1 MSGPAL
7 TQSLQ
12 QRMSMTLAPQMQQS
26 LELLQV
32 PVLELR
38 NLVQQEMEINPTL
51 ELADPDQE
59 NVASLE
65 DIKKKDEENSGA
77 DDLED
82 FDVIAQLDDEWRD
95 YYTQTQTPVTRGDP
109 DKHQFLL
116 DSLSSI
122 ESLQQR
128 LLNQLALADLP
139 EAQARL
145 AELIIG
151 SIDDDGYLSTPLD
164 ELASSTGEDPAQL
177 EPLLSLIQEFDPIG
191 VGARDLG
198 ECLWLQLRRLGR
210 GDSVAAAMV
219 REHLPLLAG
228 HKYAE
233 IARKLDVSQEKVEQE
248 ARLIATLDPKPGR
261 RFAIDSPH
269 YVLPEV
275 SVIRNDESGYVVLM
289 NNEHIP
295 HLHVS
300 DHYRTIMHDKE
311 TDKET
316 RQYIRDKVRSSLF
329 LIRCISQRQQTI
341 FNIAREIVRVQKD
354 FLDNGITHLRPL
366 TMSEVAGVVGVHET
380 TVSRA
385 ISGKY
390 MQTPQGTFEM
400 KYFFTPGYKGA
411 DGQSVSNQTIK
422 DAIAKM
428 VAEENPDKPL
438 SDQVIAKQ
446 LEASGYTV
454 ARRTIA
460 KYREELKILP
470 SHLRKGFKV

>member
-1 MSGPAL
+1 MTGPGL
-7 TQSLQ
+7 QQSLQ
-12 QRMSMTLAPQMQQS
+12 QRMTMALTPQMQQS

-38 NLVQQEMEINPTL
+38 HLVQQEVELNPTL
-51 ELADPDQE
+51 ELADPDGE
-59 NVASLE
+59 TTESL
-65 DIKKKDEENSGA
+65 DELQGA
-77 DDLED
+77 EKELDD
-82 FDVIAQLDDEWRD
+82 FDVIEQLDEEWRD
-95 YYTQTQTPVTRGDP
+95 FYTQTRTPVSRSDP
-109 DKHQFLL
+109 DKHQLMLDLL
-116 DSLSSI
+116 STA

-128 LLNQLALADLP
+128 LLNQLSLTDLP
-139 EAQARL
+139 EQDARL

-151 SIDDDGYLSTPLD
+151 SIDDDGYLATPIE
-164 ELASSTGEDPAQL
+164 ELATSTGEDPARL
-177 EPLLSLIQEFDPIG
+177 AELLALVQEFDPIG
-191 VGARDLG
+191 VGARNLG
-198 ECLWLQLRRLGR
+198 ECLYLQLRRLGR
-210 GDSVAAAMV
+210 GNSLAATMV
-219 REHLPLLAG
+219 SEHLDLVAG

-233 IARKLDVSQEKVEQE
+233 IAKRLEAPVEEVERE

-261 RFAIDSPH
+261 RFAVDAPH
-269 YVLPEV
+269 YILPEV
-275 SVIRNDESGYVVLM
+275 SVIRGEDGDYIVLM

-300 DHYRTIMHDKE
+300 DHYRTLMHDKE

-341 FNIAREIVRVQKD
+341 FNIAKEIVRVQKE
-354 FLDNGITHLRPL
+354 FLDQGITHLRPL
-366 TMSEVAGVVGVHET
+366 TMAEVAGVVGVHET

-422 DAIAKM
+422 NAIAKM
-428 VAEENPDKPL
+428 VTEEDPDKPL
-438 SDQVIAKQ
+438 SDQVIAKK

>member
-1 MSGPAL
+1 MPGPGL
-7 TQSLQ
+7 QQSLQ
-12 QRMSMTLAPQMQQS
+12 QRMSLTLAPQMQQS

-38 NLVQQEMEINPTL
+38 NLVQQEMELNPTL
-51 ELADPDQE
+51 ELADNDEMTQ
-59 NVASLE
+59 SLE
-65 DIKKKDEENSGA
+65 ELKKDESASDEP
-77 DDLED
+77 DD
-82 FDVIAQLDDEWRD
+82 FDIIEKLDEEWRD
-95 YYTQTQTPVTRGDP
+95 YYTQTQTPVSRSDP
-109 DKHQFLL
+109 DKHQLILDLL
-116 DSLSSI
+116 STT

-128 LLNQLALADLP
+128 LLDQLALTDLP
-139 EAQARL
+139 ENDRRL

-151 SIDDDGYLSTPLD
+151 SIDDDGYLSTPVE
-164 ELASSTGEDPAQL
+164 ELAASTGEDAAKL
-177 EPLLSLIQEFDPIG
+177 GDLLLLVQEFDPIG
-191 VGARDLG
+191 VGARNLG
-198 ECLWLQLRRLGR
+198 ECLFLQLRRLGR
-210 GDSVAAAMV
+210 GHSLAADMV
-219 REHLPLLAG
+219 TNHLDLLAG

-233 IARKLDVSQEKVEQE
+233 IARQLDAPLEKVERE

-261 RFAIDSPH
+261 RFAIDAPH

-275 SVIRNDESGYVVLM
+275 TVIRDNKGEYLVLM

-300 DHYRTIMHDKE
+300 DHYRTLMHDKE
-311 TDKET
+311 TDKDT

-341 FNIAREIVRVQKD
+341 FNIAKEIVRVQRD
-354 FLDNGITHLRPL
+354 FLDQGITHLRPL
-366 TMSEVAGVVGVHET
+366 TMAEVAGVVGVHET

-428 VAEENPDKPL
+428 VADENPDKPL
-438 SDQVIAKQ
+438 SDQIIAKK
-446 LEASGYTV
+446 LEASGFKV

-470 SHLRKGFKV
+470 SHLRKGFKM

>member
-1 MSGPAL
+1 MPGPSLQPA
-7 TQSLQ
+7 LQ
-12 QRMSMTLAPQMQQS
+12 QRMGMTLAPQMQQS
-26 LELLQV
+26 LELLQL

-38 NLVQQEMEINPTL
+38 AMITQEIEMNPTL
-51 ELADPDQE
+51 EETPPEAE
-59 NVASLE
+59 EVASL
-65 DIKKKDEENSGA
+65 DEMRDEAAA
-77 DDLED
+77 DDELDD
-82 FDVIAQLDDEWRD
+82 FDIISQLDDEWRD
-95 YYTQTQTPVTRGDP
+95 YYTQTQTPVSRNDQ

-116 DSLSSI
+116 DILTHND
-122 ESLQQR
+122 SLQQH
-128 LLNQLALADLP
+128 LMSQLNLADLP
-139 EAQARL
+139 EAETRR

-151 SIDDDGYLSTPLD
+151 SIDDDGYLSTPLE
-164 ELASSTGEDPAQL
+164 ELASSTGEDAVAL
-177 EPLLSLIQEFDPIG
+177 EDLLGFIQEFDPIG
-191 VGARDLG
+191 VGARNLG
-198 ECLWLQLRRLGR
+198 ECLFLQLRRLGR
-210 GDSVAAAMV
+210 GESLAARMV
-219 REHLPLLAG
+219 KQHLDLLAG
-228 HKYAE
+228 HKYADL
-233 IARKLDVSQEKVEQE
+233 ARLLKAPQEDIERE
-248 ARLIATLDPKPGR
+248 ARLIATLDPKPGS
-261 RFAIDSPH
+261 RFAIDAPH

-275 SVIRNDESGYVVLM
+275 SVIRNDEGEYLVLM
-289 NNEHIP
+289 NNEHVP
-295 HLHVS
+295 RLHVS
-300 DHYRTIMHDKE
+300 DHYRSLMQDKE

-341 FNIAREIVRVQKD
+341 YNIAREIVRVQKD
-354 FLDNGITHLRPL
+354 FLDEGITRLRPL

-422 DAIAKM
+422 DAIARI
-428 VAEENPDKPL
+428 VEEENPDKPL
-438 SDQVIAKQ
+438 SDQAIVKK
-446 LEASGYTV
+446 LDEAGYKV

>member
-1 MSGPAL
+1 MPGPGL
-7 TQSLQ
+7 QQSLQ
-12 QRMSMTLAPQMQQS
+12 QRMSLTLAPQMQQS

-38 NLVQQEMEINPTL
+38 NLVQQEMELNPTL
-51 ELADPDQE
+51 ELADNDEMTQ
-59 NVASLE
+59 SLE
-65 DIKKKDEENSGA
+65 ELKKDESASDEP
-77 DDLED
+77 DD
-82 FDVIAQLDDEWRD
+82 FDIIEKLDEEWRD
-95 YYTQTQTPVTRGDP
+95 YYTQTQTPVSRSDP
-109 DKHQFLL
+109 DKHQLILDLL
-116 DSLSSI
+116 STT

-128 LLNQLALADLP
+128 LLDQLALTDLP
-139 EAQARL
+139 ENDRRL

-151 SIDDDGYLSTPLD
+151 SIDDDGYLSTPVE
-164 ELASSTGEDPAQL
+164 ELAASTGEDAAKL
-177 EPLLSLIQEFDPIG
+177 GDLLLLVQEFDPIG
-191 VGARDLG
+191 VGARNLG
-198 ECLWLQLRRLGR
+198 ECLFLQLRRLGR
-210 GDSVAAAMV
+210 GHSLAADMV
-219 REHLPLLAG
+219 TNHLDLLAG

-233 IARKLDVSQEKVEQE
+233 IARQLDAPQEKVERE

-261 RFAIDSPH
+261 RFAIDAPH

-275 SVIRNDESGYVVLM
+275 TVIRDNKGEYLVLM

-300 DHYRTIMHDKE
+300 DHYRTLMHDKE
-311 TDKET
+311 TDKDT

-341 FNIAREIVRVQKD
+341 FNIAKEIVRVQRD
-354 FLDNGITHLRPL
+354 FLDQGITHLRPL
-366 TMSEVAGVVGVHET
+366 TMAEVAGVVGVHET

-428 VAEENPDKPL
+428 VADENPDKPL
-438 SDQVIAKQ
+438 SDQIIAKK
-446 LEASGYTV
+446 LEVSGFKV

-470 SHLRKGFKV
+470 SHLRKGFKM

>member
-1 MSGPAL
+1 MSGPGL

-12 QRMSMTLAPQMQQS
+12 QRMTMALTPQMQQS

-38 NLVQQEMEINPTL
+38 HLVQQEVDLNPTL
-51 ELADPDQE
+51 ELVDPE
-59 NVASLE
+59 GETAESIE
-65 DIKKKDEENSGA
+65 EIKEAQSEV
-77 DDLED
+77 DDLE
-82 FDVIAQLDDEWRD
+82 VIAQLDDEWRD
-95 YYTQTQTPVTRGDP
+95 YYTQTRTPVSRSDP
-109 DKHQFLL
+109 DKHQLMLDLL
-116 DSLSSI
+116 STT

-128 LLNQLALADLP
+128 LLSQLALADLA
-139 EAQARL
+139 EHDIRL
-145 AELIIG
+145 TELIIG
-151 SIDDDGYLSTPLD
+151 SIDDDGYLSTPLE
-164 ELASSTGEDPAQL
+164 ELATSTGEDTAQL
-177 EPLLSLIQEFDPIG
+177 ADLLALVQEFDPIG
-191 VGARDLG
+191 VGARNLG
-198 ECLWLQLRRLGR
+198 ECLFLQLRRLGR
-210 GDSVAAAMV
+210 GNSLAATMV
-219 REHLPLLAG
+219 REHLDLVAG

-233 IARKLDVSQEKVEQE
+233 IAKRLDVPVEEVERE

-275 SVIRNDESGYVVLM
+275 TVIRGEDGDYIVLM

-300 DHYRTIMHDKE
+300 DHYRTLMHDKD

-341 FNIAREIVRVQKD
+341 YNIAKEIVRVQKE
-354 FLDNGITHLRPL
+354 FLDNGISHLRPL
-366 TMSEVAGVVGVHET
+366 TMAEVAGIVGVHET

-390 MQTPQGTFEM
+390 MQTPRGTFEM

-422 DAIAKM
+422 DAIATM

-438 SDQVIAKQ
+438 SDQVIAKN
-446 LEASGYTV
+446 LEDAGFKV

-460 KYREELKILP
+460 KYRDELKILP
-470 SHLRKGFKV
+470 SHLRKGFRV

>member
-1 MSGPAL
+1 MPGPSLQPA
-7 TQSLQ
+7 LQ
-12 QRMSMTLAPQMQQS
+12 QRMGLTLAPQMQQS
-26 LELLQV
+26 LELLQL

-38 NLVQQEMEINPTL
+38 AVITQEMEMNPTL
-51 ELADPDQE
+51 EETPPE
-59 NVASLE
+59 GEEVASLE
-65 DIKKKDEENSGA
+65 ELRDEAAS
-77 DDLED
+77 DDELDD
-82 FDVIAQLDDEWRD
+82 FDIIAQLDDEWRD
-95 YYTQTQTPVTRGDP
+95 YYTQTQTPVSRNDP

-116 DSLSSI
+116 DILTHND
-122 ESLQQR
+122 SLQQH
-128 LLNQLALADLP
+128 LMNQLALADLP
-139 EAQARL
+139 EADARR

-151 SIDDDGYLSTPLD
+151 SIDDDGYLSTPLE
-164 ELASSTGEDPAQL
+164 ELASSTGEDAAAL
-177 EPLLSLIQEFDPIG
+177 EDLLTFIQEFDPIG
-191 VGARDLG
+191 VGARNLG
-198 ECLWLQLRRLGR
+198 ECLFLQLRRLGR
-210 GDSVAAAMV
+210 GESLAARMV
-219 REHLPLLAG
+219 TRHLDLLAG

-233 IARKLDVSQEKVEQE
+233 LARLLGAPQDEVERE
-248 ARLIATLDPKPGR
+248 ARLVATLDPKPGS
-261 RFAIDSPH
+261 RFAIDAPH
-269 YVLPEV
+269 YVMPEV
-275 SVIRNDESGYVVLM
+275 SVIRNDEGEYLVLM
-289 NNEHIP
+289 NNEHVP
-295 HLHVS
+295 RLHVS
-300 DHYRTIMHDKE
+300 DHYRTLMQDKE

-341 FNIAREIVRVQKD
+341 YNIAREIVRVQKD
-354 FLDNGITHLRPL
+354 FLDQGITHLRPL

-422 DAIAKM
+422 DAIARI
-428 VAEENPDKPL
+428 VDQENPDKPL
-438 SDQVIAKQ
+438 SDQAIVKK
-446 LEASGYTV
+446 LDEAGFKV